1 MLHRIFSLE
10 HSPQKSESQV
20 IREHFGEKLRNSSPE
35 AWKEAHGRLYEYY
48 KKSQPKKY
56 LLPLYRAVAHGC
68 KAGRHQEVAE
78 DVYWRRILRG
88 NEYFSL
94 HKLGAFG
101 ADLAVV
107 SNFFDTSW
115 DRPAPGLSEDFKAF
129 ILNEAGYDLRAFGR
143 LSEGA
148 QPMQAGMESYLAKK
162 EWKFAARVAGNL
174 SELCLTMGDIA
185 QAQEYAKKSVEL
197 ADKSNDASEQITT
210 RTILADA
217 LHQAGS
223 ISEAEN
229 HFRKSEEMQKK
240 MQPLHPIHYSLRGF
254 HYCDLLLN
262 QRKYKKV
269 LSRAGKTLESVTAVE
284 WFLDIAMDNL
294 SIGRAYLLPVIHK
307 KKYDFTSASEHLTLA
322 VDGLRRSGQQYLLP
336 HGLLSRSELYI
347 VQEDFEK
354 AATILTKP

>member
-1 MLHRIFSLE
+1 M
-10 HSPQKSESQV
+10 V
-20 IREHFGEKLRNSSPE
+20 
-35 AWKEAHGRLYEYY
+35 
-48 KKSQPKKY
+48 
-56 LLPLYRAVAHGC
+56 
-68 KAGRHQEVAE
+68 
-78 DVYWRRILRG
+78 
-88 NEYFSL
+88 
-94 HKLGAFG
+94 
-101 ADLAVV
+101 
-107 SNFFDTSW
+107 
-115 DRPAPGLSEDFKAF
+115 
-129 ILNEAGYDLRAFGR
+129 
-143 LSEGA
+143 
-148 QPMQAGMESYLAKK
+148 
-162 EWKFAARVAGNL
+162 
-174 SELCLTMGDIA
+174 A
-185 QAQEYAKKSVEL
+185 QAQEYAKKSVEI

-217 LHQAGS
+217 LHQAGN

-240 MQPLHPIHYSLRGF
+240 MQPLHPILYSLRGF

-269 LSRAGKTLESVTAVE
+269 LSRAGKTLESVTSVE

-294 SIGRAYLLPVIHK
+294 SIGRAYLLQAIHK

-354 AATILTKP
+354 ASHDLDEAMTIAQRGEMGLHQADCRLGYARLFLAMGNKEKARGELAIAKEMIGKMGYHRRDEEVKELEARLKL